1 MSFPEAAF
9 NWESLV
15 SRTQEKCASSSE
27 SISALQQETIAHK
40 QINKQINKVTIN
52 HKRLNKKLEVSFPAV

>member
-9 NWESLV
+9 NWDCLV
-15 SRTQEKCASSSE
+15 SRIQEKCASSSE
-27 SISALQQETIAHK
+27 SQQETIAHK
-40 QINKQINKVTIN
+40 QINKQLNKETIN